1 MPRRMAR
8 AFPTLPLHTLRHSL
22 LLAVVMLTAIGL
34 GARCYKPDTRVIVFI
49 QGIYTTY
56 DGETQSTAVEG
67 PRFSTL
73 KSAFA
78 DAGYEAGDLLDFSY
92 AGGTVDGG
100 GAWEPNDYSCE
111 LTDRT
116 AAENLAFLEQML
128 RDYRAKHEGAH
139 FTLVGHSLGGYLAYL
154 EGAREADRPE
164 AEKLDIDVVVTLDA
178 PLEGV
183 DADKKAIIDAIPCE
197 KTYVAG
203 AEIVAQ
209 KFDPGIQAMRG
220 AEAERMAAQGV
231 RLATVGNVNDCLWNT
246 SHCLPG
252 SGFIDDSGT
261 QFVEGATVFSY
272 EFASAPLASHDAIL
286 AHGPAVADVVGFVG
300 DP

>member
-1 MPRRMAR
+1 MLRE
-8 AFPTLPLHTLRHSL
+8 LRHPAL
-22 LLAVVMLTAIGL
+22 LMAVVVFAALGV
-34 GARCYKPDTRVIVFI
+34 GARCYEPDTRVVVFI

-73 KSAFA
+73 KSGFL

-92 AGGTVDGG
+92 AGGTVGNE
-100 GAWEPNDYSCE
+100 GAWVPNDYACE

-116 AAENLAFLEQML
+116 AAENLGFLEQML
-128 RDYRAKHEGAH
+128 RDYRAEHDGTH

-154 EGAREADRPE
+154 EGVREADRPDDQ
-164 AEKLDIDVVVTLDA
+164 KLDIDVVVTLDA

-209 KFDPGIQAMRG
+209 KFDPGIAQTRS
-220 AEAERMAAQGV
+220 AEAARMAGQGV

-246 SHCLPG
+246 SRCLPG

-272 EFASAPLASHDAIL
+272 EFSSSPLSSHDAIL
-286 AHGPAVADVVGFVG
+286 AHGPAVANVVGFVG
-300 DP
+300 EP

>member
-1 MPRRMAR
+1 MPRPQDRL
-8 AFPTLPLHTLRHSL
+8 PTHRFSALRQVL
-22 LLAVVMLTAIGL
+22 LLAAVAFGALGM
-34 GARCYKPDTRVIVFI
+34 GARCYKPDTRTIVFI

-92 AGGTVDGG
+92 AGGTVDDV
-100 GAWEPNDYSCE
+100 GAWEPKDYSCE

-116 AAENLAFLEQML
+116 AAENLGFLEQML
-128 RDYRAKHEGAH
+128 RDYRAEHDGAH

-154 EGAREADRPE
+154 EGVREADRPNDQ
-164 AEKLDIDVVVTLDA
+164 KLDIDVVVTLDA

-209 KFDPGIQAMRG
+209 KFDPGIASTRSV
-220 AEAERMAAQGV
+220 EAGRMAAQGV
-231 RLATVGNVNDCLWNT
+231 RLATVGNLNDCLWNT

-261 QFVEGATVFSY
+261 QFVDGATAFSY
-272 EFASAPLASHDAIL
+272 EVASAPLSSHDAIL
-286 AHGPAVADVVGFVG
+286 AHAPAVADVLGFVG
-300 DP
+300 EP